1 MTDDNELLW
10 LTLAE
15 RYVASRKL
23 DWESTQR
30 VCFNERCNP
39 DDHNLGVQIV
49 KDLHRTG
56 CSLFSGELA
65 EQNQALL
72 KRVLL
77 AYARW
82 NKSVGYC
89 QGFNLLAAFVLEV
102 VDWCDR
108 NALKMMIFLVE
119 GVLPEGYFA
128 NHLRGLSVDMA
139 VFRDLL
145 RLRLSA
151 LARHLDD
158 LQMGAGESS
167 SGTSYEPPL
176 TNVFTMQWF
185 LTLFTT
191 CLPKATVLRVWDLIL
206 LEGNEVLLRTA
217 LAIWDGLA
225 DRIMSVNSADEFYSI
240 MGVLTREM
248 VEFGLMDA
256 NELVKTICTMAPF
269 PFPQLT
275 ELRDRYTYNIRPLP
289 SSSLPRHGLR
299 LFFGDDDDND
309 ADSDHQVVVAAAW
322 CISNA
327 FLVNKNRGQ
336 GNTQATSPNP
346 IDPSRM
352 TLDISTLK
360 RQYSK
365 LRQRQKQAHI
375 ILTGSLQGP
384 PALHPPRAPPVVPV
398 NHLLAG
404 QKPIVR
410 KSRPPPPTLA
420 VPTARA
426 PRVKV
431 TPSAGETLSWEQA
444 KKLRSSDVDDS
455 SSYDSSSTELCDDFH
470 SVRSSS
476 PEEVSKGGQTSPLPQ
491 EPSWEEQGGSSS
503 SDEEENW
510 SKRPKRHDDSSNV
523 DAVSNRESSGTPNL
537 AYGESPEKTPGMS
550 PNNTPSRSPTK
561 SSSRTH
567 MKQLRKVSSLS
578 TSEPKGRNVEFG
590 DLRTSSQGPSAIS
603 GLPVDD
609 ADSDKQDEETD
620 TDDCQKSLSSEEGF
634 CKPALEGRLQPPR
647 DGMERE
653 GVKSRTSNSRENP
666 YKTLPDKPISSAS
679 KQSSVTLSEESSSK
693 SSREQ
698 NEATL
703 SVAKQ
708 DAVPKKDTQVLSAAQ
723 PQDLPSQKRDN
734 ATKTKENARTLSE
747 DEFKR
752 LSLKYSQTALLER
765 QALRSLSK
773 VSSRASSEELAS
785 QRSSFNSDQST
796 SEDSER
802 KSSGETPRRWSPRR
816 SNRANRMATE
826 EVGQRPF
833 ERNEAHQTVSRTDQ
847 LPEQDAGCRPSLQ
860 DHHRKWPDTSE
871 SRNTSEDVSWQSV
884 DADVQLSSL
893 TSVSEDAHLCVDSS
907 VVQAEQDDGTIP
919 IASSRESLNGKLH
932 RYDSST
938 SEDSSSML
946 SDSKHMPSF
955 MSDSL
960 MKQDKPPLS
969 EAEFQRLHA
978 KFSRSI
984 SSGSET
990 KPSMKR
996 SQRSYF
1002 RNGDRVSSGDLK
1014 ASAYEEGPTTTPLGT
1029 NSDTTTAENSGDG
1042 SMSEELSE
1050 KKHSPART
1058 SSDTTP
1064 GGSPVDNSRSPASP
1078 ATSSPTS
1085 TPSSPL
1091 KSPTK
1096 STPKFDAAKFLES
1109 LVYGTS
1115 TVKMD
1120 GPVNDQSDGRHPP
1133 ARTQMPAARSM
1144 SSDASIVNSS
1154 QSTALKSSRNSANH
1168 SGSMDGAATMPAW
1181 FRRQRVSSGDLGGL
1195 ASPPGSPRR
1204 SMGESFNPF
1213 PTVRRPSL
1221 TSYAS
1226 EVGIKLGLYSSH
1238 DKAPMASASN
1248 GSKSSSVKR

>member
-1 MTDDNELLW
+1 
-10 LTLAE
+10 
-15 RYVASRKL
+15 
-23 DWESTQR
+23 
-30 VCFNERCNP
+30 
-39 DDHNLGVQIV
+39 
-49 KDLHRTG
+49 
-56 CSLFSGELA
+56 
-65 EQNQALL
+65 
-72 KRVLL
+72 
-77 AYARW
+77 
-82 NKSVGYC
+82 
-89 QGFNLLAAFVLEV
+89 
-102 VDWCDR
+102 
-108 NALKMMIFLVE
+108 
-119 GVLPEGYFA
+119 
-128 NHLRGLSVDMA
+128 
-139 VFRDLL
+139 
-145 RLRLSA
+145 
-151 LARHLDD
+151 
-158 LQMGAGESS
+158 
-167 SGTSYEPPL
+167 
-176 TNVFTMQWF
+176 
-185 LTLFTT
+185 
-191 CLPKATVLRVWDLIL
+191 
-206 LEGNEVLLRTA
+206 
-217 LAIWDGLA
+217 
-225 DRIMSVNSADEFYSI
+225 
-240 MGVLTREM
+240 
-248 VEFGLMDA
+248 
-256 NELVKTICTMAPF
+256 MAPF

-375 ILTGSLQGP
+375 ILTGDLQGP

-410 KSRPPPPTLA
+410 KNRPPPPTLA

-444 KKLRSSDVDDS
+444 KKLRASDVDDS

-476 PEEVSKGGQTSPLPQ
+476 PEEVSKGGQASPLPQ
-491 EPSWEEQGGSSS
+491 EPSWEEQGDSSS
-503 SDEEENW
+503 SDEDENW
-510 SKRPKRHDDSSNV
+510 SKRPKRHDDSSN
-523 DAVSNRESSGTPNL
+523 
-537 AYGESPEKTPGMS
+537 
-550 PNNTPSRSPTK
+550 

-567 MKQLRKVSSLS
+567 TKQLRKVSSLS

-590 DLRTSSQGPSAIS
+590 DLCTSTQGPSPIS

-620 TDDCQKSLSSEEGF
+620 TDDCQKSPSSEEGF
-634 CKPALEGRLQPPR
+634 CKTALEGRLQPPR
-647 DGMERE
+647 DGTERA
-653 GVKSRTSNSRENP
+653 GVKTRSSNSRENA
-666 YKTLPDKPISSAS
+666 YKTLPDKPISNTS

-703 SVAKQ
+703 SGAKQ
-708 DAVPKKDTQVLSAAQ
+708 DAVPQKDTQVQSAAQ

-734 ATKTKENARTLSE
+734 VTETKGNSRKLSE

-773 VSSRASSEELAS
+773 VLSRASSEELAS
-785 QRSSFNSDQST
+785 QRSSFNSEHST
-796 SEDSER
+796 SEESES
-802 KSSGETPRRWSPRR
+802 KSSGEMPRRWSPRR
-816 SNRANRMATE
+816 SNKTNRMATE
-826 EVGQRPF
+826 EAGQRPF
-833 ERNEAHQTVSRTDQ
+833 EKNEAHQTVSRNDQ

-860 DHHRKWPDTSE
+860 DHHRKWPDTSD

-884 DADVQLSSL
+884 DADVQFSSL
-893 TSVSEDAHLCVDSS
+893 TSVLEDAHLCGDSS
-907 VVQAEQDDGTIP
+907 LAQAEQDDGTIP
-919 IASSRESLNGKLH
+919 IAASRESLNGKLH

-946 SDSKHMPSF
+946 SDSKHVPSF

-960 MKQDKPPLS
+960 TKQDKPPLS

-1014 ASAYEEGPTTTPLGT
+1014 AA
-1029 NSDTTTAENSGDG
+1029 
-1042 SMSEELSE
+1042 MSEELSE
-1050 KKHSPART
+1050 RKHSPART

-1064 GGSPVDNSRSPASP
+1064 GGTPVDNSRSPASP
-1078 ATSSPTS
+1078 ASSSPTS
-1085 TPSSPL
+1085 APSSPL

-1120 GPVNDQSDGRHPP
+1120 GSANDQSDGRHPP
-1133 ARTQMPAARSM
+1133 ARPQMHAARSM

-1181 FRRQRVSSGDLGGL
+1181 FRRQRVSSGDLGRL

-1204 SMGESFNPF
+1204 SVGESFNPF

-1221 TSYAS
+1221 TNYAS